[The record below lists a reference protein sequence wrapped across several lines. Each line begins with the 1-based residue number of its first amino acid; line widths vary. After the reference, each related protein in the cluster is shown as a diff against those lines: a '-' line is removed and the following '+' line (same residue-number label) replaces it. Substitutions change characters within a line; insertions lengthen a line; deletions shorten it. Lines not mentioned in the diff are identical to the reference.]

1 MSTLKVNKLQPYSG
15 DTVII
20 TNDTVV
26 TGSVTATE
34 GFIGSLTGTATNATT
49 ATTATT
55 AISASIA
62 TNALN
67 AISASIAT
75 TALTAL
81 TAVTAT
87 TAATASNIAP
97 AIASDGVNRILAS
110 DGDGT
115 VTAEANLT
123 FNGSSLTIVGST
135 TSSGDISFSTLGSGV
150 VQTLTTLGANG
161 TASYA
166 GFSNTTA
173 SLNFGI
179 NLIDYAASQDYCVK
193 LPQPVTGKSV
203 IVVNKSGIDIKVFP
217 SNVGGDINGNINGFA
232 VVPSNGT
239 SYVFNCYENPLPGGW
254 SVLSTSGTTQT
265 LISEVISGSITAK
278 TYPAAGWENTRPN
291 FAFINNTLKASG
303 SSFAGI
309 PPQFNFLV
317 PTFDPQYQVGDS
329 SVYSNSS
336 QYINSR
342 QFPTNSWRRINSIT
356 LVTNLTGSIA
366 VTSQIQWNMSLG
378 FETHFYFASD
388 PSLRYIGGFW
398 DQNTGYP
405 NVDPAYTNW
414 RTNVYSP
421 WAAAN
426 DGNGYPAQFG
436 YGGSGTGPVTST
448 VSITPG
454 TFTAGGASPYLAVNA
469 GDPGTARFTINLP
482 QQYMASFFG
491 HTDLGARYISSF
503 TPNQYYYNGVSY
515 VPVGQLDAYQ
525 AKCWGIGMYNNSTVF
540 SFPDLKIAPQYNVT
554 LN

>member
-15 DTVII
+15 NTVII

-26 TGSVTATE
+26 TGSVTATG

-49 ATTATT
+49 ATTATN

-62 TNALN
+62 TNAIN

-97 AIASDGVNRILAS
+97 AIGSDGVNRILTS

-135 TSSGDISFSTLGSGV
+135 TSSGDISFTTSGSGV
-150 VQTLTTLGANG
+150 IQTLTTLGANG

-173 SLNFGI
+173 SLNFGL

-217 SNVGGDINGNINGFA
+217 SNIGGDINGNINGFA

-254 SVLSTSGTTQT
+254 SVLSTSGTTQI
-265 LISEVISGSITAK
+265 LISEVISGSISAK
-278 TYPAAGWENTRPN
+278 TYPAAGWENTKPN
-291 FAFINNTLKASG
+291 FVFINNTLKASG
-303 SSFAGI
+303 SAFAGI

-317 PTFDPQYQVGDS
+317 PTTDPQYQVGDS
-329 SVYSNSS
+329 SVYNNP
-336 QYINSR
+336 YINSR
-342 QFPTNSWRRINSIT
+342 QFPTDSWRRINSVT
-356 LVTNLTGSIA
+356 LITNLTGSIT

-378 FETHFYFASD
+378 FDTHFYFASN
-388 PSLRYIGGFW
+388 PALRYIGGFW
-398 DQNTGYP
+398 DNNTGSP
-405 NVDPAYTNW
+405 NVDPVYTNW
-414 RTNVYSP
+414 KTNIQIP
-421 WAAAN
+421 WATAN
-426 DGNGYPAQFG
+426 DGNGYPLQTG

-491 HTDLGARYISSF
+491 HTDLGDRYISSF
-503 TPNQYYYNGVSY
+503 TPNQYYYNGTSY
-515 VPVGQLDAYQ
+515 VPVGTLDAYSV
-525 AKCWGIGMYNNSTVF
+525 KCWGIGMYNNSTVF